1 MATYTVTGNE
11 KLLTI
16 TSSTGQVYKLNTDN
30 VDTILSRGTEKA
42 SLAAALFY
50 IENRRMPEPNDA
62 LPTWIKNAVNNTTI
76 TGGENWFNSI
86 GNISVGTLMFGD
98 IEGFKTKVG
107 RERAEAS
114 INLMIAD
121 APDLQQGIST
131 SATQAA
137 NQTVDPYFRDIY
149 SLEEGTGGRAMYDE
163 LAAGFERQ
171 AGLAGV
177 AADVQFQQQAL
188 QQAQVVKQITDQVR
202 AERMARLRAGM
213 SESQI
218 ANQDMQQM
226 MTNVNALNQN
236 AAMLN
241 QGRIESQL
249 GQMGARDQAYL
260 TYLEQSNQR
269 GQVGAATSA
278 AEAGNAY
285 LQALRR
291 MEQTGENFS
300 TAYKNVVTPGGS

>member
-1 MATYTVTGNE
+1 MATYTVTGDE

-16 TSSTGQVYKLNTDN
+16 TSSTGQVYTLNTDN
-30 VDTILSRGTEKA
+30 VDTIFSRGTEKA

-50 IENRRMPEPNDA
+50 IENKRMPDSSDA
-62 LPTWIKNAVNNTTI
+62 LPTWIKNAVNNADI
-76 TGGENWFNSI
+76 KGGWGWLNSI
-86 GNISVGTLMFGD
+86 GKISDGSLMFGD
-98 IEGFKTKVG
+98 IVG
-107 RERAEAS
+107 YRSQTGRDRAEKS
-114 INLMIAD
+114 IKLMIAD
-121 APDLQQGIST
+121 APDLQQAIST
-131 SATQAA
+131 SATQAV

-285 LQALRR
+285 LQAIRR
-291 MEQTGENFS
+291 MQQTGETFEQ
-300 TAYKNVVTPGGS
+300 AYAKTTNTPK

>member
-1 MATYTVTGNE
+1 MANYKVSGTE
-11 KLLTI
+11 KNVVI
-16 TSSTGQVYKLNTDN
+16 TTPTGQTYNLNTDN
-30 VDTILSRGTEKA
+30 VDTIFSRGTEKA
-42 SLAAALFY
+42 SVAAALY
-50 IENRRMPEPNDA
+50 YLEYKKYPDA
-62 LPTWIKNAVNNTTI
+62 DTLLPDWIRNVVNKADT
-76 TGGENWFNSI
+76 
-86 GNISVGTLMFGD
+86 NIWNNLGQIRKSNIVFGD
-98 IEGFKTKVG
+98 ITGYQSDTG
-107 RERAEAS
+107 RKRAEDS
-114 INLMIAD
+114 IRLMIQQN
-121 APDLQQGIST
+121 PDLQQAIST
-131 SATQAA
+131 SATQAV

-241 QGRIESQL
+241 QARIESQL

-285 LQALRR
+285 LQAIRR
-291 MEQTGENFS
+291 MQQTGETFEQ
-300 TAYKNVVTPGGS
+300 AYAKTTNTPT